1 MTQMTKADLEAAL
14 EAANAKIAELEAAPA
29 PGKPSTGKARLQK
42 RIDDM
47 ADKGNPATLLLL
59 TQALQAL
66 AASEK

>member
-1 MTQMTKADLEAAL
+1 
-14 EAANAKIAELEAAPA
+14 LEAAPA